1 MVFLNENAF
10 IHSQKSKQ
18 ALIMSYSTSFLRPL
32 FDYIAQFYP
41 LSEALKA
48 EYEKSCK
55 LIHVKKNKH
64 ILSPIDSN
72 ASLYFLV
79 NGLVRGFVRDG
90 KKDISTWFSFGNELI
105 GAIRHPD
112 QQLSNSIEYLQAL
125 EESQLICIPYT
136 FIDVMYTNYP
146 EANFIGRKLLALH
159 YYAAS
164 ERSIL
169 ARIPKAMSRYR
180 KLQESSLDITRIPQR
195 YLASYLG
202 MRLETLSRIRNKVLA
217 LDYRL
222 CS

>member
-1 MVFLNENAF
+1 MP
-10 IHSQKSKQ
+10 
-18 ALIMSYSTSFLRPL
+18 YSTSFLRPL
-32 FDYIAQFYP
+32 FDYIEQFYP
-41 LSEALKA
+41 LSAAFKA
-48 EYEKSCK
+48 EHEKSCK

-64 ILSPIDSN
+64 ILSPIDNN

-79 NGLVRGFVRDG
+79 HGLVRGFIRDG
-90 KKDISTWFSFGNELI
+90 KNDISTWFSCGNELI

-112 QQLSNSIEYLQAL
+112 QQPNHSIEYLQAL
-125 EESQLICIPYT
+125 EECQLICIPYT
-136 FIDVMYTNYP
+136 LIDSMYTHYP
-146 EANFIGRKLLALH
+146 EANLIGRKLLALH

-180 KLQESSLDITRIPQR
+180 KLQESDLDINRIPQR

-202 MRLETLSRIRNKVLA
+202 MRLETLSRIRNKVLT